1 MVIELPKSS
10 NARMGN
16 AGSSRQNTH
25 KHRIKHCPVDSMKMP
40 MPEQNELEQRFTKV
54 LVSCLFNLLNEMN
67 DTSKCWNGCDLS
79 LNRLCLKRRL
89 VSQNLILAKGK
100 KLFAN
105 LVFTFETI

>member
-25 KHRIKHCPVDSMKMP
+25 KHRIKQCPVDSMKMP

-54 LVSCLFNLLNEMN
+54 LVSCLYILLN
-67 DTSKCWNGCDLS
+67 
-79 LNRLCLKRRL
+79 
-89 VSQNLILAKGK
+89 
-100 KLFAN
+100 
-105 LVFTFETI
+105 

>member
-25 KHRIKHCPVDSMKMP
+25 KHRIKQCPVDSMKMP

-54 LVSCLFNLLNEMN
+54 LVSSICILLN
-67 DTSKCWNGCDLS
+67 
-79 LNRLCLKRRL
+79 
-89 VSQNLILAKGK
+89 LI
-100 KLFAN
+100 N
-105 LVFTFETI
+105 NSWI